1 MGVRLARPSSRLEFG
16 WRLHRLGPGSR
27 ETGGRREQEAAERTL
42 LAVRYCAE
50 GGVGLGQAPLFV
62 PFEVTVS

>member
-1 MGVRLARPSSRLEFG
+1 MGVRLARPSSRLELG

-27 ETGGRREQEAAERTL
+27 ETGGRREEEAAERTL

-50 GGVGLGQAPLFV
+50 GGGQAHLFV